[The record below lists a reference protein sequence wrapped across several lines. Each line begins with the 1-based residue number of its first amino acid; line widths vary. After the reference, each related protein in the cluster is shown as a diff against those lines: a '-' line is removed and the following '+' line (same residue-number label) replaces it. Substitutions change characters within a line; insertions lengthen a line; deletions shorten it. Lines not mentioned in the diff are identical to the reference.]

1 MKILHLHRCSVGEI
15 RAFFN
20 RQTPI
25 QGVIETDGLSLVGEL
40 ACGAETI
47 KKFNEGEFKP
57 AR

>member
-47 KKFNEGEFKP
+47 KKFN
-57 AR
+57 